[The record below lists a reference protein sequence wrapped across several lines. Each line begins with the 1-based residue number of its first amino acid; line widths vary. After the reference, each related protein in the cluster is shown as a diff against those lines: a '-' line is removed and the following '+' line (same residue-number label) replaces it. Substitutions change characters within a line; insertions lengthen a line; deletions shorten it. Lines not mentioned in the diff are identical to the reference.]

1 MVKKRKYTGRCRS
14 TEEARANRLY
24 KTINLLKGWG
34 KQPLIYILLSYTF
47 TYYAW
52 CALCIIC
59 IFRKGGIRM
68 ILNVGEI
75 VKQCRKKMKWSQEE
89 LAFNTNL
96 SQSTV
101 SRLEKN
107 KISCDVNTLM
117 QIANKTNAQDVLMA
131 MMFNIDMGLVT
142 QMLQLLPT
150 FIGGLFIWTV

>member
-1 MVKKRKYTGRCRS
+1 
-14 TEEARANRLY
+14 
-24 KTINLLKGWG
+24 
-34 KQPLIYILLSYTF
+34 
-47 TYYAW
+47 
-52 CALCIIC
+52 
-59 IFRKGGIRM
+59 M

-142 QMLQLLPT
+142 QMLQLVPT
-150 FIGGLFIWTV
+150 FIGGLLTWMV

>member
-1 MVKKRKYTGRCRS
+1 
-14 TEEARANRLY
+14 
-24 KTINLLKGWG
+24 
-34 KQPLIYILLSYTF
+34 
-47 TYYAW
+47 
-52 CALCIIC
+52 
-59 IFRKGGIRM
+59 M

-107 KISCDVNTLM
+107 KITCDVNTLM
-117 QIANKTNAQDVLMA
+117 QIANKTNAQDILMA

-142 QMLQLLPT
+142 QVLQLVPT
-150 FIGGLFIWTV
+150 FIGGMFTWIL